1 MHYVFLVVSIFTYGF
16 QTRHY
21 PRADKDATRIELTN
35 VSSDILET
43 ILEYMRH
50 HTTPPRSP
58 ADIQEIVKP
67 IRALDMK
74 KIVGD
79 PWDAD
84 FVDSKTPKQIF
95 DVILAANYMQI
106 DPLLNLFC
114 AKVATLIKNKGHE
127 EIRALFAQGYVCCT
141 FTITITTTTTTTTTT
156 TIFFFFIIIIIII
169 TIIIITITIIIITI
183 IIIIT
188 TQYNSM
194 VRVVRVPTFSLLFGV
209 LFQCWWRRPRRCPHR
224 CSRRRC
230 SRRPRRTSRR

>member
-1 MHYVFLVVSIFTYGF
+1 MHYVFLVDSIFTYGF

-21 PRADKDATRIELTN
+21 PQADKDATRIELTN

-127 EIRALFAQGYVCCT
+127 EIRALFAQGYFCST
-141 FTITITTTTTTTTTT
+141 FTTTTTTTTTT
-156 TIFFFFIIIIIII
+156 TIIIIIIII
-169 TIIIITITIIIITI
+169 TIITIITIIIITVTI
-183 IIIIT
+183 IIIV
-188 TQYNSM
+188 S
-194 VRVVRVPTFSLLFGV
+194 S
-209 LFQCWWRRPRRCPHR
+209 RPSIAQKYVWCVYPHFHDN
-224 CSRRRC
+224 
-230 SRRPRRTSRR
+230 